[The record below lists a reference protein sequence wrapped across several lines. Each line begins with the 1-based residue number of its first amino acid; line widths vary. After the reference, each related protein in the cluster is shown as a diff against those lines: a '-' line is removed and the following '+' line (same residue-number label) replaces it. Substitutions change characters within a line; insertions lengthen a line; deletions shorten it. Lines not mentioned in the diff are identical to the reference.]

1 KFPTCRKVRQV
12 GNGRNRSSALT
23 EVHMWMGLRASHP
36 PISPCF
42 PSYLRGAAHLAS
54 AQDQWPTASWPA
66 GAHKN
71 IGQGTE
77 ILASQALS
85 GGEPDRL
92 RPLETCPTSARFWH
106 LVGRICPR
114 GKRPGKR
121 RRRQGRSP
129 SRSAPG
135 RHEVCSET

>member
-1 KFPTCRKVRQV
+1 
-12 GNGRNRSSALT
+12 
-23 EVHMWMGLRASHP
+23 MWMGLRASHP

-42 PSYLRGAAHLAS
+42 PSYLRGAAHLAL

-92 RPLETCPTSARFWH
+92 RPFVTCPKLPASYKLAATVLSVSPKSSAEGDDDR
-106 LVGRICPR
+106 
-114 GKRPGKR
+114 
-121 RRRQGRSP
+121 
-129 SRSAPG
+129 
-135 RHEVCSET
+135 

>member
-1 KFPTCRKVRQV
+1 
-12 GNGRNRSSALT
+12 
-23 EVHMWMGLRASHP
+23 MWMGLRASHP

-42 PSYLRGAAHLAS
+42 PSYLRGAAHLAL

-92 RPLETCPTSARFWH
+92 RPLQTCPTFGNRLLARTSVATAKPQTGRVVSALSNW
-106 LVGRICPR
+106 
-114 GKRPGKR
+114 
-121 RRRQGRSP
+121 
-129 SRSAPG
+129 
-135 RHEVCSET
+135 